1 MAKIATLTDLVSLRT
16 LEKIQDN
23 FSEATG
29 IGCVTRNLK
38 GEVITKIRRASHM
51 WQEVMKH
58 PEIENEL
65 NQDLLPVLD
74 KCMKT
79 GQTQIFKRYIDL
91 PAFVVPIGIDG
102 KTYGFLIGGLV
113 RFGNPN
119 MELCTQEARR
129 LRVDLD
135 RFLTMY
141 LELSFVTNERFEA
154 CANLLKIVAS
164 ALSNLSK
171 EGTEAKAK
179 LEDMET
185 LNGMLEKEIEQASVE
200 LKLTED
206 RYRNLFFTV
215 QDGVYI
221 TDMTGRVKDI
231 NPAGARM
238 LGYERGELI
247 GRFMRDL
254 YINPQDRDEFVKV
267 ILKQEKVYNF
277 NPYVRLKNGQPKY
290 FETNASV
297 IKDQQGRI
305 IGIQGI
311 FRDISGRNH
320 QNLNLLNKTVSNV
333 PQSANQQSTQ
343 NDQSSH

>member
-1 MAKIATLTDLVSLRT
+1 
-16 LEKIQDN
+16 
-23 FSEATG
+23 
-29 IGCVTRNLK
+29 
-38 GEVITKIRRASHM
+38 
-51 WQEVMKH
+51 
-58 PEIENEL
+58 
-65 NQDLLPVLD
+65 
-74 KCMKT
+74 
-79 GQTQIFKRYIDL
+79 
-91 PAFVVPIGIDG
+91 
-102 KTYGFLIGGLV
+102 
-113 RFGNPN
+113 
-119 MELCTQEARR
+119 
-129 LRVDLD
+129 
-135 RFLTMY
+135 MY

-231 NPAGARM
+231 NPAGAKM
-238 LGYERGELI
+238 LGYERSELI
-247 GRFMRDL
+247 GRFMRDI

-333 PQSANQQSTQ
+333 PQSANQQSAQ
-343 NDQSSH
+343 NNQSSH

>member
-1 MAKIATLTDLVSLRT
+1 
-16 LEKIQDN
+16 
-23 FSEATG
+23 
-29 IGCVTRNLK
+29 
-38 GEVITKIRRASHM
+38 
-51 WQEVMKH
+51 
-58 PEIENEL
+58 
-65 NQDLLPVLD
+65 
-74 KCMKT
+74 MKT
-79 GQTQIFKRYIDL
+79 GQTQVFKRYIDL

-113 RFGNPN
+113 RLGNPN
-119 MELCTQEARR
+119 MELCSQEARR

-141 LELSFVTNERFEA
+141 LELSFVSNERFEA

-171 EGTEAKAK
+171 EGTETKAK

-221 TDMTGRVKDI
+221 TDLTGRVKDI
-231 NPAGARM
+231 NPAGAKM
-238 LGYERGELI
+238 LGYERGEFI
-247 GRFMRDL
+247 GKFMRDV
-254 YINPQDRDEFVKV
+254 YMNPQDRDEFVKM
-267 ILKQEKVYNF
+267 ILKHERVYNF
-277 NPYVRLKNGQPKY
+277 NPYVRLKNGQPKF

-297 IKDQQGRI
+297 IKDQQGKI

-320 QNLNLLNKTVSNV
+320 QNLSLINNQASNV
-333 PQSANQQSTQ
+333 PQPANQQSTP
-343 NDQSSH
+343 NNQSAS